1 MKRQISIGFL
11 LLTIFCVTSVSA
23 QTSIV
28 DKRPLVTKFI
38 KVNALDLPKQKCES
52 DNCFWESETE
62 AEKFFQLFRTLLSSR
77 SSIELDYRSKILIIS
92 DSQGRAK
99 LITEF
104 VKILDETKLI
114 SKDLVF
120 NNSDK
125 IGNYSLKIKL
135 ENLQFTTRCGTGNE
149 RVTWQQEQALMLLS
163 IIRKFLSPDGSFEID
178 GREKT
183 VTITDNEKRIEVMKQ
198 IAELFD
204 KPFLEEEFKI
214 N

>member
-23 QTSIV
+23 QTSTV

-163 IIRKFLSPDGSFEID
+163 IIRKLLSPDGSFEID